1 MPIKIKLSSTD
12 STPPAPPQATI
23 ELKVTETLD
32 GNLLIDDHEH
42 MDILIVPAEKKI
54 LSLPKPHSDRDVF
67 EYQKELMDSLF
78 KGGVTAA
85 AFPQGGLSFGVVET
99 TYPDSPTINSLQA
112 VLYQISEYF
121 KNTARQEEIS
131 DEYDENIE
139 DNFTDPPSDETTA
152 YGEIPPHQDT
162 PGANWVDPTYS
173 FAGAGYLY

>member
-1 MPIKIKLSSTD
+1 MPIKIKLSSAAT
-12 STPPAPPQATI
+12 TPPAPPQASI
-23 ELKVTETLD
+23 GLKVSETLD

-42 MDILIVPAEKKI
+42 MNILIVPAEKKI
-54 LSLPKPHSDRDVF
+54 LSLPKPYSDRDVY

-99 TYPDSPTINSLQA
+99 TYPDSPTVNSLQA

-121 KNTARQEEIS
+121 KKTAGQDELS

-139 DNFTDPPSDETTA
+139 DNFADPPDDETTP
-152 YGEIPPHQDT
+152 YGKIPPHQDD
-162 PGANWVDPTYS
+162 PGANWVDPTYA
-173 FAGAGYLY
+173 FAGYGYLY